1 MLVDVATVTVF
12 TCFTGWG
19 AGEAGAGGGG
29 TGAFDV
35 GTSAGGGMEAGGG
48 LEMAGLWRI
57 GRGTWVTTT
66 GWPCGVTTT
75 F

>member
-1 MLVDVATVTVF
+1 M
-12 TCFTGWG
+12 GWG
-19 AGEAGAGGGG
+19 AGETGAGGGG
-29 TGAFDV
+29 IGAFDV

-57 GRGTWVTTT
+57 GRGTCVTTT